1 MIIRN
6 HYAMTFPQGVP
17 LPLIVVVPW
26 PNGDIRMYVG
36 LTKWHQAVKRELYQI
51 STVTVESTLGS
62 IGQGAVYLKLDA
74 NSGISSRQP
83 LLHLWKVSAT
93 TRYLLSS
100 WVLPEANDAG
110 IETLT
115 WCQIRY
121 LVDYILVIVRNQI
134 EHDERLTAVSDR
146 LQEEGFTLWKVCI
159 LCFQVPWTDYWLP
172 RSPKWSF
179 QSSGRCRLPEATWCS
194 WISMVPWRGKPAYE
208 VLPEFGCA
216 YQTSE
221 RFAQDQYCMVWSP
234 NEVDALTCLKK
245 ELASELVLAIYHPE
259 YETIVST
266 DASSY
271 VLVAALLQLQAM
283 GELKPVAYASRSMTD
298 TECRYAQIEKQTL
311 LINLVSRTSGYQ
323 R

>member
-1 MIIRN
+1 
-6 HYAMTFPQGVP
+6 
-17 LPLIVVVPW
+17 
-26 PNGDIRMYVG
+26 MYLG
-36 LTKWHQAVKRELYQI
+36 LTKLHQAVKRELYQI
-51 STVTVESTLGS
+51 STITVESTLGS

-74 NSGISSRQP
+74 NSGFHQLSLVPTAISSWQP

-100 WVLPEANDAG
+100 WVLPAANDAG

-134 EHDERLTAVSDR
+134 EHDERLTAASDR
-146 LQEEGFTLWKVCI
+146 LQEEGFTLWKVCV
-159 LCFQVPWTDYWLP
+159 LCFQVPWTDYWLA

-179 QSSGRCRLPEATWCS
+179 QSSGRRPFPVATWCS

-221 RFAQDQYCMVWSP
+221 RFAQDQYCMIVGPTWSR
-234 NEVDALTCLKK
+234 CLH
-245 ELASELVLAIYHPE
+245 LS
-259 YETIVST
+259 
-266 DASSY
+266 
-271 VLVAALLQLQAM
+271 
-283 GELKPVAYASRSMTD
+283 
-298 TECRYAQIEKQTL
+298 
-311 LINLVSRTSGYQ
+311 
-323 R
+323 